1 MNDATAAERQWTF
14 LTNHARVLVQI
25 ARDPGIRVRD
35 IATRCLLTERA
46 VQRIITD
53 LEQAGYLSHERRGR
67 TNHYS
72 VLAGKQLRHPAD
84 AGPTVA
90 ELLATLLRAP
100 GDGQHHPAPAV
111 PEPAGP
117 RSADQVDGQQGDGL
131 SQGRPTGMDR
141 LDGAV
146 SGAQ

>member
-1 MNDATAAERQWTF
+1 MENGADTERQWTF

-35 IATRCLLTERA
+35 IASQCLLTERG

-72 VLAGKQLRHPAD
+72 VIASKQLRHPAD
-84 AGPTVA
+84 AGPTVS
-90 ELLATLLRAP
+90 ELLATLLRWPADGHRTEAP
-100 GDGQHHPAPAV
+100 PAPA
-111 PEPAGP
+111 PEPP
-117 RSADQVDGQQGDGL
+117 
-131 SQGRPTGMDR
+131 
-141 LDGAV
+141 AV
-146 SGAQ
+146 H

>member
-1 MNDATAAERQWTF
+1 MDISATTERRWTF

-53 LEQAGYLSHERRGR
+53 LEEDGYLSHERRGR

-72 VLAGKQLRHPAD
+72 VTAGKQLRHPAD

-90 ELLATLLRAP
+90 ELLATLLRRPA
-100 GDGQHHPAPAV
+100 DGRLDPAP
-111 PEPAGP
+111 PAQE
-117 RSADQVDGQQGDGL
+117 S
-131 SQGRPTGMDR
+131 SGR
-141 LDGAV
+141 
-146 SGAQ
+146 

>member
-1 MNDATAAERQWTF
+1 MDNGAATERQWTF

-53 LEQAGYLSHERRGR
+53 LEHAGYLSHERRGR

-72 VLAGKQLRHPAD
+72 VLAAKQLRHPAD

-90 ELLATLLRAP
+90 ELLATLLRPA
-100 GDGQHHPAPAV
+100 GDGQRGRASGTPDP
-111 PEPAGP
+111 
-117 RSADQVDGQQGDGL
+117 SGL
-131 SQGRPTGMDR
+131 
-141 LDGAV
+141 
-146 SGAQ
+146 

>member
-1 MNDATAAERQWTF
+1 MDTGTATERQWTF

-67 TNHYS
+67 ANHYS
-72 VLAGKQLRHPAD
+72 VIASKQLRHPAD

-90 ELLATLLRAP
+90 ELLAALLR
-100 GDGQHHPAPAV
+100 
-111 PEPAGP
+111 
-117 RSADQVDGQQGDGL
+117 
-131 SQGRPTGMDR
+131 
-141 LDGAV
+141 
-146 SGAQ
+146 